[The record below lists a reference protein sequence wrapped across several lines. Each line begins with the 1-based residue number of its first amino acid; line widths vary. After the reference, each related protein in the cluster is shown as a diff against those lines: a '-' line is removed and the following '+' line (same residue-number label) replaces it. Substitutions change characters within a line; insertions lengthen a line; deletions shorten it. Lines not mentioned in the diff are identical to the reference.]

1 MRDLQSWRNHLRAG
15 WDRVSPYEVREV
27 SPLSNQ
33 EPGNRSTTDQTSALD
48 IAADL
53 RAAIRRDGLQPGDR
67 IGAERDL
74 AERYGV
80 GRWVLRK
87 ALEELQSEDL
97 IIRTH
102 GRRGGVFVAP
112 RKLVRDLDSLVGLP
126 AYLRTQGLETG
137 TTVLGTRVER
147 AEGDVAK
154 ELKLTG
160 DDLVFV
166 VERARFA
173 AGLPLSVETV
183 WLPAEMFPGLLDHSL
198 VGSMYELL
206 ESEYHVQR
214 GQAIESISAAPA
226 NHDQAAFL
234 QLAHGEPLLVV
245 KRTALL
251 TSGDPFETSEEYY
264 RFDRM
269 AITVHTKGP
278 GQPRQRGR

>member
-1 MRDLQSWRNHLRAG
+1 
-15 WDRVSPYEVREV
+15 VPEV
-27 SPLSNQ
+27 SPLSNR
-33 EPGNRSTTDQTSALD
+33 EPKNRSTTDETGALD

-53 RAAIRRDGLQPGDR
+53 RAAIRHDGLQPGDR

-87 ALEELQSEDL
+87 ALEELQSDGL

-102 GRRGGVFVAP
+102 GRSGGIFVAP

-147 AEGDVAK
+147 AEGDVVK
-154 ELKLTG
+154 ELKIAAG
-160 DDLVFV
+160 DLVFV
-166 VERARFA
+166 VGRARFA
-173 AGLPLSVETV
+173 AGLPLSIETV
-183 WLPAEMFPGLLDHSL
+183 WLPAQMFPGLLDRSL
-198 VGSMYELL
+198 VGSLYELL

-214 GQAIESISAAPA
+214 GQAVESISAAPA
-226 NHDQAAFL
+226 NHDQAGLL
-234 QLAHGEPLLVV
+234 QLAYGEPLLVV

-251 TSGDPFETSEEYY
+251 TSGEPFETSAEYY

-278 GQPRQRGR
+278 GQPRRRGR